1 MKGKPR
7 VLIVDDDPIILELV
21 GTILHLNG
29 VEFAAA
35 ADGVTGLALA
45 QAIHPDVVLLD
56 VMMPRKDGYEVCRE
70 LKDQSDPP
78 KIVMVTAKTSA
89 EDELAALAAGAD
101 DYIRKPFKPH
111 EILRV
116 LGVGASGQD
125 DVVAEA

>member
-1 MKGKPR
+1 VTGKPR

-29 VEFAAA
+29 IEFAVA

-45 QAIHPDVVLLD
+45 QAINPDVVLLD

-70 LKDQSDPP
+70 LKDQRNPP

-101 DYIRKPFKPH
+101 DYVHKPFKPQ
-111 EILRV
+111 EILRAV
-116 LGVGASGQD
+116 GVGAPGQD
-125 DVVAEA
+125 DAVAQA

>member
-1 MKGKPR
+1 
-7 VLIVDDDPIILELV
+7 VDDDPIILELV

-29 VEFAAA
+29 IEFAAA

-45 QAIHPDVVLLD
+45 LAINPDVVLLD

-70 LKDQSDPP
+70 LKDQRDPP

-101 DYIRKPFKPH
+101 DYVRKPFKPH
-111 EILRV
+111 EILRAV
-116 LGVGASGQD
+116 GVGAPGQD
-125 DVVAEA
+125 DAVAQA